1 MYIGVLKHTALG
13 RTVPCLLCCAGEV
26 IKGKTDASLPG
37 TLKHFGVIAKGG
49 ARGREK
55 TNLQQQWEKLV
66 SSADVFFGKR
76 PRLLTHRLR
85 QPRLGELCCS
95 TSPCCKDKQVE
106 HPKE

>member
-1 MYIGVLKHTALG
+1 MYISVLKHTALG
-13 RTVPCLLCCAGEV
+13 RTVPCLLCCATEITCVTSV
-26 IKGKTDASLPG
+26 IKGKIDASLPG

-85 QPRLGELCCS
+85 QPQLGELCC
-95 TSPCCKDKQVE
+95 
-106 HPKE
+106 